1 MNPSGAKGVHMDM
14 VTWIQAHSA
23 LLLTGLGVLSVATFV
38 LSLIA
43 LPILVARLP
52 EDYFVARGER
62 PFPWQTDH
70 PIRNTV
76 LVVGR
81 NVLGAILVLGGIAM
95 LFLPGQG
102 LLTIAIGLL
111 MLDLPRK
118 KALEAWVLSWKPI
131 HKGLDW
137 LRRKANKPALRLQ

>member
-1 MNPSGAKGVHMDM
+1 MNMFM
-14 VTWIQAHSA
+14 WIQAHST
-23 LLLTGLGVLSVATFV
+23 LLLTGLGVLGVVTFV

-43 LPILVARLP
+43 LPIVVAKLP
-52 EDYFVARGER
+52 EDYFVGER
-62 PFPWQTDH
+62 KRVLPWRGSH
-70 PIRNTV
+70 PVRDTL

-81 NVLGAILVLGGIAM
+81 NVLGVALVAGGMAM

-111 MLDLPRK
+111 MIDLPRK
-118 KALEAWVLSWKPI
+118 RAFEAWVLSWRPI
-131 HKGLDW
+131 HKGIDW